1 MRTGLGLLSHDAGP
15 EIGPKLA
22 CNFEGS
28 AQDAGVIGDDAEA
41 SIPRAAGPDFRTTHW
56 SVVLTARADDSSQA
70 ADALSQLCRTYWYP
84 LYAYIRR
91 RGHDPHDAQ
100 DLTQEFFARLL
111 ERNFLAAVRQER
123 GKFRW
128 FLLSA
133 LKRFLANEWNRDHA
147 AKRGSGHAVV
157 SLDEETAEG
166 RYRYE
171 VADQTTPDMLYDQSW
186 AMTVLEQAQDQLQRE
201 YEAGS
206 RGPIFEQLKVF
217 LSGDR
222 APISHTEAGAVLGM
236 NEGAVKVAV
245 HRLRQRY
252 RDCLRKQIAQT
263 VSTPAE
269 VDDEIRQLFAA
280 FSG

>member
-1 MRTGLGLLSHDAGP
+1 
-15 EIGPKLA
+15 LA
-22 CNFEGS
+22 
-28 AQDAGVIGDDAEA
+28 
-41 SIPRAAGPDFRTTHW
+41 
-56 SVVLTARADDSSQA
+56 ARDDDSRNA
-70 ADALSQLCRTYWYP
+70 ANALAQLCQTYWYP
-84 LYAYIRR
+84 LYAYVRR
-91 RGHDPHDAQ
+91 RGQDPHDAQ

-111 ERNFLAAVRQER
+111 EGNFLKAVQQER

-133 LKRFLANEWNRDHA
+133 VKRFLANEWNRA
-147 AKRGSGHAVV
+147 QATKRGGGQSIV

-171 VADQTTPDMLYDQSW
+171 VPDHTTPDKLFDQSW
-186 AMTVLEQAQDQLQRE
+186 VMTLLEQAQAQLQRE
-201 YEAGS
+201 YAESGRS
-206 RGPIFEQLKVF
+206 ELFEQLKIF

-222 APISHTEAGAVLGM
+222 APLSHAEVGTVLSM
-236 NEGAVKVAV
+236 NEGAIKVAV

-252 RDCLRKQIAQT
+252 RDCLREQIAQT

-269 VDDEIRQLFAA
+269 VDEEIQQLFAA